1 MDTAVKQRLLGGIV
15 LVAGAAVLLPLMLDG
30 SGAKLLGRL
39 EPMPARPAVATVE
52 QVKPDLNQQQL
63 EAEDDISQNQGQD
76 TPFYSLSKP
85 SDPEQMVA
93 EGKTPQ
99 QIADDLA
106 AQKRAAQLLAATEEI
121 TPELAHQQKAEA
133 DKLERDLIK
142 AQTETANQET
152 LKQAEE
158 AAAAKRLEAEKALA
172 MLSATNTQDQQDAAK
187 LVAEKAAKQ
196 KADEFAK
203 AERLA

>member
-39 EPMPARPAVATVE
+39 EPMPAKPPVATVE
-52 QVKPDLNQQQL
+52 QVKPNLNQQQL

-85 SDPEQMVA
+85 SDPQQMVA

-99 QIADDLA
+99 QISDELA
-106 AQKRAAQLLAATEEI
+106 AKQRTADLLAADEEI
-121 TPELAHQQKAEA
+121 TPEQAHQQKADA
-133 DKLERDLIK
+133 DKLERNL
-142 AQTETANQET
+142 
-152 LKQAEE
+152 
-158 AAAAKRLEAEKALA
+158 
-172 MLSATNTQDQQDAAK
+172 
-187 LVAEKAAKQ
+187 LV
-196 KADEFAK
+196 
-203 AERLA
+203 